1 MERCLNLID
10 QEALPP
16 EQLERLE
23 SLTSRFARLADLLI
37 QRIFRLVDE
46 IELTGGGSILDRIY
60 RAEKRG
66 WANAAELIKIRELR
80 NLISHEYATEKMLE
94 IYAAVATL
102 SPALLAAV
110 PKVIAYA
117 RNTVQR
123 YPAEPRASD
132 RIQPHAW
139 TMRRKVDDILG
150 CYARRVA
157 PAAADT
163 DKQAWQEHL
172 TGKYGGRGM
181 KRFPCMTARG
191 ARP

>member
-1 MERCLNLID
+1 MTRAKIELLQEELAGLQLAAGHLGYSMERCINLID

-94 IYAAVATL
+94 IYTAVAIM

-117 RNTVQR
+117 RNTIQR
-123 YPAEPRASD
+123 YPA
-132 RIQPHAW
+132 
-139 TMRRKVDDILG
+139 
-150 CYARRVA
+150 
-157 PAAADT
+157 
-163 DKQAWQEHL
+163 
-172 TGKYGGRGM
+172 
-181 KRFPCMTARG
+181 
-191 ARP
+191 

>member
-1 MERCLNLID
+1 MTQGQIELLQDDLLGLQLAAGHLGYSIERCLNLIG

-37 QRIFRLVDE
+37 QRIFRLIDE

-80 NLISHEYATEKMLE
+80 NLIAHEYATEKMLE
-94 IYAAVATL
+94 IYTAVAAM

-117 RNTVQR
+117 RNTIQR
-123 YPAEPRASD
+123 YP
-132 RIQPHAW
+132 
-139 TMRRKVDDILG
+139 T
-150 CYARRVA
+150 
-157 PAAADT
+157 
-163 DKQAWQEHL
+163 
-172 TGKYGGRGM
+172 
-181 KRFPCMTARG
+181 
-191 ARP
+191 